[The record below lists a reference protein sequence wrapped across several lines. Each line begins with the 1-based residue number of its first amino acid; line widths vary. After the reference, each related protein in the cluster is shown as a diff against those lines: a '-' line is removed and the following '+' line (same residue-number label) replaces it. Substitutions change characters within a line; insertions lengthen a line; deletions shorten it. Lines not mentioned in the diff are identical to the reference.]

1 MYGVFHC
8 SRCVLHNIVESTV
21 AIEYFISNVDINVIM
36 IHMESMFNN
45 TLIKYHV
52 HAMTVDNLT
61 YFAS

>member
-8 SRCVLHNIVESTV
+8 GRCMLHKVVESTV
-21 AIEYFISNVDINVIM
+21 ATEYFISNVDINVIM